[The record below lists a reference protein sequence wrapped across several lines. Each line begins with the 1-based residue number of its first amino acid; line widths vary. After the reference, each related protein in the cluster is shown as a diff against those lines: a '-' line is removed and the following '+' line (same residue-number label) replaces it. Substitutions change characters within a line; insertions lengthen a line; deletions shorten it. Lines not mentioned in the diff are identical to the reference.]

1 MKLVIEHFLAKKEV
15 VSLLREKNILFTIYS
30 PLNSNVKFSLLEIDK
45 DILSKKE
52 MQSLLD
58 YISFIDRDDYLTFLQ
73 NRFQNT
79 DYIHFEILE
88 ELK

>member
-1 MKLVIEHFLAKKEV
+1 MKLVIEHFLAKKEII
-15 VSLLREKNILFTIYS
+15 SLLKEKNILFTIYS
-30 PLNSNVKFSLLEIDK
+30 PLNSNEKYSLLEIDK
-45 DILSKKE
+45 DIVSKKE

-58 YISFIDRDDYLTFLQ
+58 YISFIDRDNYFTFLQ

-88 ELK
+88 EVK